1 MIVTFIPAAGRSS
14 RMRGRDKLLEK
25 VGGVPILRRVA
36 IEALRA
42 AVGPVIVGIGPDDR
56 ERRKALRD
64 LDVEIIEVADADE
77 GMAATLRAG
86 ARAALAVMDATDGG
100 DYEYFGML
108 VLLPDMPGI
117 EAADIM
123 EIERVFQA
131 RGGPVVRA
139 TTEDGRAGHPVLFP
153 DHALR
158 DFGIL
163 SGDKGAAAMM
173 EGERIV
179 IVALPG
185 ERAVLD
191 LDTPEDW
198 ASWRKESEGRS

>member
-1 MIVTFIPAAGRSS
+1 M
-14 RMRGRDKLLEK
+14 LEK

-36 IEALRA
+36 IEALGA

-56 ERRKALRD
+56 ERRKALRN
-64 LDVEIIEVADADE
+64 LDVELIEVADADE

-86 ARAALAVMDATDGG
+86 ARAALAVMDAPHGG

-123 EIERVFQA
+123 EMERVFQA

-158 DFGIL
+158 NFGIL

-179 IVALPG
+179 TVALPG

-198 ASWRKESEGRS
+198 AAWRKGREGRS

>member
-14 RMRGRDKLLEK
+14 RMRGRDKLLET
-25 VGGVPILRRVA
+25 VRGIPILRRAA
-36 IEALRA
+36 IEALKA
-42 AVGPVIVGIGPDDR
+42 EVGPVIVGIGPDDR
-56 ERRKALRD
+56 ERRKALRN
-64 LDVEIIEVADADE
+64 LDVEILEVADAAE

-86 ARAALAVMDATDGG
+86 AQAALTVMNATQGG

-108 VLLPDMPGI
+108 VMLPDMPEI
-117 EAADIM
+117 EASDIVEM
-123 EIERVFQA
+123 DRVFQA

-139 TTEDGRAGHPVLFP
+139 TTEDGRAVHPVLFP
-153 DHALR
+153 DNTVR
-158 DFGIL
+158 DFESL

-179 IVALPG
+179 FVALPG
-185 ERAVLD
+185 RRAVQD

-198 ASWRKESEGRS
+198 DAWRVATDHPR